1 MTFKKLFVSLTGFT
15 LLIALITFVAMQFV
29 NFLNPFTG
37 WAYLLILVYLINLA
51 SLYLL
56 QKYSEKRSV
65 KFVNVFMLT
74 SFGRMM
80 LYIIIMLIYVYL
92 KPSMVIPFVVVFLF
106 YFMSYLIFEVTVLL
120 KLNKKSNFR

>member
-1 MTFKKLFVSLTGFT
+1 MTIKKLFVSLTGFT

-29 NFLNPFTG
+29 NFLSPFTG
-37 WAYLLILVYLINLA
+37 WVYLLILVYLINLA
-51 SLYLL
+51 SLYILH
-56 QKYSEKRSV
+56 KYSDKRSV

-92 KPSMVIPFVVVFLF
+92 NPSVAIPFVVVFLF
-106 YFMSYLIFEVTVLL
+106 YFMFYLIFEVSILL
-120 KLNKKSNFR
+120 KLNKNNKF